1 MVQYF
6 SNAFYPLGNWEYILK
21 IKFYPLHYKL
31 NKKNRYLILQMN
43 EENEDIYYVDEKTNK
58 IPIFSKLKYLKK
70 YAKKRKIKIVNDYKP
85 IHNNNLDK
93 TLKWLNTNKNK
104 LVCTEILTA
113 WNFFIDL
120 ANTFSFHNDN
130 LQAYRK
136 KAPKAYKIYEKIFI
150 GTNLPSVT
158 KNNPPYHPKF
168 NKKELKLIRNVLTY
182 GFKKFKKNRIKIK

>member
-31 NKKNRYLILQMN
+31 NKKNRYMIFQMGTDS
-43 EENEDIYYVDEKTNK
+43 EDLYYVNEKTKK
-58 IPIFSKLKYLKK
+58 IPIFSKLKYLKQ
-70 YAKKRKIKIVNDYKP
+70 YAKKHNIKIVNNFKP
-85 IHNNNLDK
+85 IPHDLDIVFKWVNTHKKNLEC
-93 TLKWLNTNKNK
+93 NE
-104 LVCTEILTA
+104 VLTA

-120 ANTFSFHNDN
+120 ANTFSFDNDN
-130 LQAYRK
+130 LQAYK
-136 KAPKAYKIYEKIFI
+136 EKAPKAYKIYEKIFI